1 MGEAILERSQLD
13 AKDLWAIEDLYSSD
27 EAWEADLKKLRGLIE
42 KVPAY
47 AGTLGSSAETLYAY
61 MQLDEQIGLLLDS
74 LANYAQRRSDEDTR
88 VAKYQA
94 MTERITAEW
103 VAAASAGSFAF
114 MALIPDSTLAN

>member
-1 MGEAILERSQLD
+1 
-13 AKDLWAIEDLYSSD
+13 
-27 EAWEADLKKLRGLIE
+27 
-42 KVPAY
+42 
-47 AGTLGSSAETLYAY
+47 

-103 VAAASAGSFAF
+103 VSAASAGSFELPELLA
-114 MALIPDSTLAN
+114 IPDERLEGFFRELPALELYRRYFSNIRRRRAHILSQKEEKLLAGAGEMAQGPDHIYSMFARCV